1 MKGTFESFSSSILT
15 TASVKTSPAV
25 EVIFSAAAKGCHDL
39 TSTSFSESRNTS
51 FISQD
56 KLSLLPNRINCEHHH
71 HLHLLVHGSRGG
83 EIHPSLLSLV
93 EQLKTCKNRSVSIEA
108 LTEDNPVKI
117 DIGDRPIILVP
128 LFLLPGTHVCIDVPS
143 IFKRFKEDGQNIK
156 LFPFLGSFLPWL
168 SLIDDL
174 IKSQSPLVKPAL
186 IHHPVPSAN
195 ARDFLQSVEKL
206 LNIPLYTW
214 SRWNQDFFNSEKKYV
229 PIPYL
234 LTPNKNVEIVSNGK
248 PLKSL
253 LEIEI
258 IHRGLVKILGNL
270 P

>member
-1 MKGTFESFSSSILT
+1 MKSTFESFPSSILT
-15 TASVKTSPAV
+15 TASLNWPPEV
-25 EVIFSAAAKGCHDL
+25 EMIFSGAAKVCHDL
-39 TSTSFSESRNTS
+39 TSTSLQETRNTS
-51 FISQD
+51 FSSQD
-56 KLSLLPNRINCEHHH
+56 KLSLLPYRINCEHHH

-117 DIGDRPIILVP
+117 DIGDRPMILVP

-156 LFPFLGSFLPWL
+156 LFPFLGSFIPWL

-174 IKSQSPLVKPAL
+174 INSQSPLVKPVL
-186 IHHPVPSAN
+186 IHHPVSSAN

-206 LNIPLYTW
+206 LHIPLHTW
-214 SRWNQDFFNSEKKYV
+214 SSWNQFLFNTEKKYV

-234 LTPNKNVEIVSNGK
+234 LTPNKNVEIASNGT

-258 IHRGLVKILGNL
+258 IHRGLVNILGNL